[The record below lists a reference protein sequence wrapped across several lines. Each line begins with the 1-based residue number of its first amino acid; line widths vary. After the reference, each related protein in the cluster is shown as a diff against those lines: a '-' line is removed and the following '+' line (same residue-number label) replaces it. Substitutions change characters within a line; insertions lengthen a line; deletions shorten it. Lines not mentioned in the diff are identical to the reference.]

1 MSADDRPDRRPDRR
15 KEPPFPE
22 GENPYV
28 PPTYYLLFIALLA
41 LVIAAT
47 FL

>member
-1 MSADDRPDRRPDRR
+1 MADDRRPDRR
-15 KEPPFPE
+15 IDPPFPQ
-22 GENPYV
+22 GENPYI
-28 PPTYYLLFIALLA
+28 PPYYYLALIAALA

>member
-1 MSADDRPDRRPDRR
+1 MTADGRPDRRIDPPLPD
-15 KEPPFPE
+15 
-22 GENPYV
+22 GENPYI
-28 PPTYYLLFIALLA
+28 PPVYYLVLIAVLA